1 MNFQYLGVDAFADF
15 DSKTCASPVCSC
27 FSPRHLNTPEVKS
40 HPYSYLWLAGL
51 VPYGPHRDW
60 PQQLC
65 PLYILDREAVSQHHS
80 QHYDMVRALQ
90 CSIRVKIS

>member
-40 HPYSYLWLAGL
+40 HPYSYLWLGWSLMGL
-51 VPYGPHRDW
+51 IGTGLNSFVLSIFWTERQSLNTTVNTMIWYVLCNVPS
-60 PQQLC
+60 
-65 PLYILDREAVSQHHS
+65 E
-80 QHYDMVRALQ
+80 
-90 CSIRVKIS
+90 